1 MSYEQ
6 ARELVLALIASGR
19 LPVPSFNV
27 HNQKAWANEMKE
39 VVETYISLL
48 MKAEQQSQ
56 VQLAPYR
63 SWPIPRRYRRKTSIH

>member
-19 LPVPSFNV
+19 LPVPSFDV
-27 HNQKAWANEMKE
+27 HDQKAWANETKK

-48 MKAEQQSQ
+48 MKAE
-56 VQLAPYR
+56 
-63 SWPIPRRYRRKTSIH
+63 